1 MYRMTPEETNAVQNK
16 VTRLLDNGWIEPSV
30 SAYASPILLIRKK
43 SGELRIVIDYHMLN
57 SNTILDNFPLPK
69 IDYLIDKLG

>member
-1 MYRMTPEETNAVQNK
+1 MTPEKTNAVQNE

-43 SGELRIVIDYHMLN
+43 SGELSIVIDYRILN
-57 SNTILDNFPLPK
+57 SNTILDKFPLPR
-69 IDYLIDKLG
+69 IDDLIDKLE